1 MSKNK
6 IKSYFETA
14 EPSDTSDVTTRY
26 VLPIAVFCGL
36 VIWAAEW
43 EVNNKPK
50 TAEPENKS
58 EYIDTK
64 QNIDSIKNAVYY
76 QNQNQ
81 R

>member
-1 MSKNK
+1 MNK
-6 IKSYFETA
+6 KKMKTYFETV
-14 EPSDTSDVTTRY
+14 EPSDTSNVTARY

-50 TAEPENKS
+50 TAEPNNKAQ
-58 EYIDTK
+58 YVDTI
-64 QNIDSIKNAVYY
+64 QNRDSIKNAVYY